1 MSMDI
6 GTLRGLGTLLIFA
19 AFIGLVFWAYS
30 SKRHDSFAKA
40 AMLPFSDELD
50 GATTAVQTQSRS
62 THQ

>member
-1 MSMDI
+1 MDI

-30 SKRHDSFAKA
+30 SKRQDSFAQA
-40 AMLPFSDELD
+40 AMLPFSDELE
-50 GATTAVQTQSRS
+50 GAATAAQKQSRS